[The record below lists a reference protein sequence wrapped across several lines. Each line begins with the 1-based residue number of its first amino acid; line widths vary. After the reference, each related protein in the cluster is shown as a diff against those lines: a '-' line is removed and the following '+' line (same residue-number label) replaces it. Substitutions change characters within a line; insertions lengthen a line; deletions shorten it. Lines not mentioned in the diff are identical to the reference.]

1 LGKNVA
7 SGDGSGGTIAGWGAE
22 LAAEFKALK
31 KAAPDRLDRSGIR
44 FPLFVKIFEEGGVAR
59 MTQPAEGGG
68 WGGRGA
74 VGVQAV

>member
-1 LGKNVA
+1 
-7 SGDGSGGTIAGWGAE
+7 
-22 LAAEFKALK
+22 LAAEFKPLK

-59 MTQPAEGGG
+59 LTQATEGGG
-68 WGGRGA
+68 WGGGGA